1 MSMRRGLG
9 FWLGLATLT
18 AGIATPAFADNVSDS
33 RAIALR
39 VASTYDANW
48 RKMKVD
54 EFTPLLSELTNA
66 IRLDEKNLLAFN
78 LRSQVRNYQLT
89 SKHLKRILDGA
100 PMEVNE
106 KGERLLVIADS
117 GAVIRLAKQ
126 ESAKVADYQRRGES
140 YYEIARRSSFDP
152 ADYQRAIA
160 DLTAAVGL
168 SQDPKLRSRLMVTR
182 AQSHAGLGDLKAS
195 LADFKAALELTP
207 TAQSVLQDRAAM
219 LRSQGEFQQ
228 AFADW
233 FRLGRLLKAVA
244 KPDDDGW
251 NNPARLELGA
261 HRRAVGEALQSS
273 PTDAVGY
280 TRLGAAQA
288 EAGKLDL
295 AVASLTEALKLDPKQ
310 VTALARR
317 ASAYVSLKNLD
328 AALKDAEA
336 ALALDPTHVSAKYIR
351 GLVAGVKGD
360 LNKMVEDLSDCIQ
373 RDPELAGILGAYG
386 NRSKGYRALGKAEL
400 AAADDAKQ
408 KELSDLA
415 RSLSET
421 PTEKSF
427 LDGK

>member
-1 MSMRRGLG
+1 MRRGLG
-9 FWLGLATLT
+9 LWVGLATLT
-18 AGIATPAFADNVSDS
+18 AGIATPVFADNAADS

-39 VASTYDANW
+39 VAGTYDANW
-48 RKMKVD
+48 RKMKAD
-54 EFTPLLSELTNA
+54 EFTPLLAELTNA

-89 SKHLKRILDGA
+89 SRHLRRILDGA
-100 PMEVNE
+100 PMDPEE
-106 KGERLLVIADS
+106 KSERLLVIADS
-117 GAVIRLAKQ
+117 GAVIKLAKQ
-126 ESAKVADYQRRGES
+126 ESAKAADYQRRGES
-140 YYEIARRSSFDP
+140 YYEIARRSSQDA

-182 AQSHAGLGDLKAS
+182 ARSHAGLGDLKAS
-195 LADFKAALELTP
+195 LADFKTALDLTP
-207 TAQSVLQDRAAM
+207 TSQSVLKDRAAM

-233 FRLGRLLKAVA
+233 FRLGRLLKAAA
-244 KPDDDGW
+244 KPDDLGW
-251 NNPARLELGA
+251 NSSARLELDT
-261 HRRAVGEALQSS
+261 HRRTVGETLKSS
-273 PTDAVGY
+273 PKDALGY

-295 AVASLTEALKLDPKQ
+295 AVASLTEALKLEPKQ

-317 ASAYVSLKNLD
+317 ASAYMSQRNLD
-328 AALKDAEA
+328 AALKDAEE
-336 ALALDPTHVSAKYIR
+336 ALALDPTHLTAKYVR
-351 GLVAGVKGD
+351 GMLAGVKGD

-400 AAADDAKQ
+400 AMADDAKQ
-408 KELSDLA
+408 KELSELA
-415 RSLSET
+415 RSLSESL
-421 PTEKSF
+421 TEKRF